1 MLNTGGMV
9 LGKSRR
15 QREEKVYYIADDFHS
30 IVIGATRSGKSRCL
44 VLPSIGM
51 IGLSGESMVL
61 SDPKGELYQYTAP
74 FLQCPGIF
82 GICLN
87 F

>member
-74 FLQCPGIF
+74 FLRAQ
-82 GICLN
+82 
-87 F
+87 